1 MPNPAVAERMFQPF
15 FSGRLWVSPRV
26 PHGGDVRFTVP
37 LSTERWR
44 FTARTQSRRR
54 IEFRVGPRIARHAD
68 AEVANARRPRSGTS
82 QCDDG

>member
-1 MPNPAVAERMFQPF
+1 MPNPAVAERVFQPF

-54 IEFRVGPRIARHAD
+54 IGFRVGPRIARR
-68 AEVANARRPRSGTS
+68 AEAVVTNARRPALGNVAVR
-82 QCDDG
+82 